1 LLRQKVITRQTVTRR
16 ILIIEDTPTIARVQ
30 KHIAQ
35 KVGYEADIAGSLA
48 EAKKLVEEHSYFC
61 SVVDFILPDAPK
73 GEAIPFT
80 IASDI
85 PTIVMTGNL
94 DETTRNI
101 VEKHPIIDYITKENK
116 QAYQYLEKQLARLP
130 RNEQVQVLV
139 VDDSAAT
146 RHHIC
151 NLLTRHKYQTIEAVD
166 GVDALKVLAENP
178 KISVIITD
186 NEMPNMNGDELCVE
200 IRRLYSNDEKAII
213 GISALD
219 TLHLSTRFLKSGA
232 DDYLRKPFNN
242 EEFYCRL
249 SQNVDM
255 LENIKTIRLQAN
267 TDYLTKLPNRRY
279 FFGEANSHLKAAK
292 LAENSVSLAMIDID
306 HFKSINDN
314 YGHDAGDEV
323 LKGLSQCMAK
333 YFKNNLVGRFGGEEF
348 AVYFADQDRYE
359 SLQRL
364 EKFRLF
370 VEKHSPEFS
379 KDRIKFTL
387 SIGFHNGPIYS
398 LDELI
403 KQADLKLYQAK
414 ESGRNKLI
422 S

>member
-1 LLRQKVITRQTVTRR
+1 MTRR

-48 EAKKLVEEHSYFC
+48 EAKELISKHSYFC
-61 SVVDFILPDAPK
+61 AVVDFILPDAPN
-73 GEAIPFT
+73 GEAVPCT
-80 IASDI
+80 IEADI

-94 DETTRNI
+94 DETTRSI

-130 RNEQVQVLV
+130 RNEQILVLV

-279 FFGEANSHLKAAK
+279 FFGEANSHLKVAK
-292 LAENSVSLAMIDID
+292 VSDTSVSLAMIDID

-314 YGHDAGDEV
+314 YGHDVGDDV

-333 YFKNNLVGRFGGEEF
+333 YFEDNLVGRFGGEEF
-348 AVYFADQDRYE
+348 AVYFADQDKQE

-370 VEKHSPEFS
+370 VEKHSSEFS
-379 KDRIKFTL
+379 KDHIKFTL
-387 SIGFHNGPIYS
+387 SIGFHNGPVYS

-414 ESGRNKLI
+414 DTGRNKLV

>member
-1 LLRQKVITRQTVTRR
+1 MTRR

-48 EAKKLVEEHSYFC
+48 EAKELISKHSYFC
-61 SVVDFILPDAPK
+61 AVVDFILPDAPN
-73 GEAIPFT
+73 GEAVPCT
-80 IASDI
+80 IEADI

-130 RNEQVQVLV
+130 RNEQILVLV

-151 NLLTRHKYQTIEAVD
+151 NLLTRHKYQTLEAVD

-292 LAENSVSLAMIDID
+292 VSDTSVSLAMIDVD

-314 YGHDAGDEV
+314 YGHDAGDDV

-333 YFKNNLVGRFGGEEF
+333 YFEDNLVGRFGGEEF
-348 AVYFADQDRYE
+348 AVYFADQYPQE

-379 KDRIKFTL
+379 KDHIKFTL
-387 SIGFHNGPIYS
+387 SIGFHNGPVYS

-414 ESGRNKLI
+414 DTGRNKLV

>member
-1 LLRQKVITRQTVTRR
+1 MTRR

-48 EAKKLVEEHSYFC
+48 EAKELISKHSYFC
-61 SVVDFILPDAPK
+61 AVVDFILPDAPT
-73 GEAIPFT
+73 GEAVPCT
-80 IASDI
+80 IAADI

-130 RNEQVQVLV
+130 RNEQILVLV

-151 NLLTRHKYQTIEAVD
+151 NLLTRHKYQTLEAVD
-166 GVDALKVLAENP
+166 GIDALKVLAENP
-178 KISVIITD
+178 SIAVIITD

-200 IRRLYSNDEKAII
+200 IRRLYSNDEKAVI
-213 GISALD
+213 GISAYD

-292 LAENSVSLAMIDID
+292 LANTSVSLAMIDID
-306 HFKSINDN
+306 YFKSINDN

-333 YFKNNLVGRFGGEEF
+333 YFEENLVGRFGGEEF
-348 AVYFADQDRYE
+348 AVYFADQNANE

-387 SIGFHNGPIYS
+387 SIGFHNGPVYS

-414 ESGRNKLI
+414 ESGRNKLVN
-422 S
+422 

>member
-1 LLRQKVITRQTVTRR
+1 MTRR

-35 KVGYEADIAGSLA
+35 KVGYEADIAGNLA
-48 EAKKLVEEHSYFC
+48 EAKELISKHSYFC
-61 SVVDFILPDAPK
+61 AVVDFILPDAPT
-73 GEAIPFT
+73 GEAVPCT
-80 IASDI
+80 IAADI

-130 RNEQVQVLV
+130 RNEQILVLV

-178 KISVIITD
+178 QISVIITD

-200 IRRLYSNDEKAII
+200 IRRLYSNDEKAVI
-213 GISALD
+213 GISAYD

-279 FFGEANSHLKAAK
+279 FFGEANNHLKAAK
-292 LAENSVSLAMIDID
+292 MSDTSVSLAMIDID

-333 YFKNNLVGRFGGEEF
+333 YFGDNLVGRFGGEEF
-348 AVYFADQDRYE
+348 AVYFADQDPQE

-370 VEKHSPEFS
+370 VEKHSSEFS
-379 KDRIKFTL
+379 KDHIKFTL
-387 SIGFHNGPIYS
+387 SIGFHNGPIFS

-414 ESGRNKLI
+414 DSGRNKLV

>member
-1 LLRQKVITRQTVTRR
+1 MTRR

-48 EAKKLVEEHSYFC
+48 EAKELISKHNYFC
-61 SVVDFILPDAPK
+61 AVVDFILPDAPT
-73 GEAIPFT
+73 GEAVPCT
-80 IASDI
+80 IEADI

-130 RNEQVQVLV
+130 RNEQILVLV

-151 NLLTRHKYQTIEAVD
+151 NLLTRHKYQTLEAVD

-292 LAENSVSLAMIDID
+292 VSDTSVSLAMIDID

-314 YGHDAGDEV
+314 YGHDAGDDV

-333 YFKNNLVGRFGGEEF
+333 YFEDNLVGRFGGEEF
-348 AVYFADQDRYE
+348 AVYFADQDPQE

-379 KDRIKFTL
+379 KNRIKFTL
-387 SIGFHNGPIYS
+387 SIGFHNGPVYS

-414 ESGRNKLI
+414 DTGRNKLV

>member
-1 LLRQKVITRQTVTRR
+1 MTRR

-48 EAKKLVEEHSYFC
+48 EAKELINKHSYFC
-61 SVVDFILPDAPK
+61 AVVDFILPDAPN
-73 GEAIPFT
+73 GEAVPCT
-80 IASDI
+80 IEADI

-130 RNEQVQVLV
+130 RNEQILVLV

-151 NLLTRHKYQTIEAVD
+151 NLLTRHKYQTLEAVD

-292 LAENSVSLAMIDID
+292 VSDTSVSLAMIDVD

-314 YGHDAGDEV
+314 YGHDAGDDV

-333 YFKNNLVGRFGGEEF
+333 YFEDNLVGRFGGEEF
-348 AVYFADQDRYE
+348 AVYFADQDPQE

-379 KDRIKFTL
+379 KDHIKFTL
-387 SIGFHNGPIYS
+387 SIGFHNGPVYS

-414 ESGRNKLI
+414 DTGRNKLV

>member
-1 LLRQKVITRQTVTRR
+1 VTRR

-35 KVGYEADIAGSLA
+35 KVGYEADIAGNLA
-48 EAKKLVEEHSYFC
+48 EAKELISKHSYFC
-61 SVVDFILPDAPK
+61 AVVDFILPDAPT
-73 GEAIPFT
+73 GEAVPCT
-80 IASDI
+80 IAADI

-130 RNEQVQVLV
+130 RNEQILVLV

-178 KISVIITD
+178 QISVIITD

-200 IRRLYSNDEKAII
+200 IRRLYSNDEKAVI
-213 GISALD
+213 GISAYD

-279 FFGEANSHLKAAK
+279 FFGEANNHLKAAK
-292 LAENSVSLAMIDID
+292 MSDTSVSLAMIDID

-333 YFKNNLVGRFGGEEF
+333 YFGDNLVGRFGGEEF
-348 AVYFADQDRYE
+348 AVYFADQDPQE

-370 VEKHSPEFS
+370 VEKHSSEFS
-379 KDRIKFTL
+379 KDHIKFTL
-387 SIGFHNGPIYS
+387 SIGFHNGPIFS

-414 ESGRNKLI
+414 DSGRNKLV

>member
-1 LLRQKVITRQTVTRR
+1 MTRR

-48 EAKKLVEEHSYFC
+48 EAKELISKHNYFC
-61 SVVDFILPDAPK
+61 AVVDFILPDAPT
-73 GEAIPFT
+73 GEAVPCT
-80 IASDI
+80 IEADI

-130 RNEQVQVLV
+130 RNEQILVLV

-151 NLLTRHKYQTIEAVD
+151 NLLTRHKYQTLEAVD

-200 IRRLYSNDEKAII
+200 IRRLYSNDEKAVI

-292 LAENSVSLAMIDID
+292 VSDTSVSLAMIDID

-314 YGHDAGDEV
+314 YGHDAGDDV

-333 YFKNNLVGRFGGEEF
+333 YFEDNLVGRFGGEEF
-348 AVYFADQDRYE
+348 AVYFADQDPQE

-379 KDRIKFTL
+379 KNRIKFTL
-387 SIGFHNGPIYS
+387 SIGFHNGPVYS

-414 ESGRNKLI
+414 DTGRNKLV

>member
-1 LLRQKVITRQTVTRR
+1 MTRR

-35 KVGYEADIAGSLA
+35 KVGYEADIAGNLA
-48 EAKKLVEEHSYFC
+48 EAKKLISEHNYFC
-61 SVVDFILPDAPK
+61 AVVDFILPDAPL
-73 GEAIPFT
+73 GEAVPCT
-80 IASDI
+80 IAADI

-130 RNEQVQVLV
+130 RNEQILVLV
-139 VDDSAAT
+139 VDDSKAT
-146 RHHIC
+146 RQLIC
-151 NLLTRHKYQTIEAVD
+151 HLLARHKYQTIEAVD
-166 GVDALKVLAENP
+166 GVDALRVLAENP
-178 KISVIITD
+178 TISVIITD
-186 NEMPNMNGDELCVE
+186 NEMPNMSGAELCVE

-213 GISALD
+213 GISAYD

-279 FFGEANSHLKAAK
+279 FFGEANRHLKAAK
-292 LAENSVSLAMIDID
+292 QAGSAVSLGMIDID

-323 LKGLSQCMAK
+323 LKALSHHMTQ
-333 YFKNNLVGRFGGEEF
+333 YFADNLVGRFGGEEF
-348 AVYFADQDRYE
+348 AVYFADQDPE
-359 SLQRL
+359 EALQRL
-364 EKFRLF
+364 EKFRAF
-370 VEKHSPEFS
+370 IEKHSPEFS
-379 KDRIKFTL
+379 KEQIHFTL
-387 SIGFHNGPIYS
+387 SIGFHHQPIYS

-414 ESGRNKLI
+414 ESGRNKLVG
-422 S
+422 

>member
-1 LLRQKVITRQTVTRR
+1 MTRR

-48 EAKKLVEEHSYFC
+48 EAKELISKHSYFC
-61 SVVDFILPDAPK
+61 AVVDFILPDAPT
-73 GEAIPFT
+73 GEAVPCT
-80 IASDI
+80 IAADI

-130 RNEQVQVLV
+130 RNEQILVLV

-151 NLLTRHKYQTIEAVD
+151 NLLTRHKYQTLEAVD
-166 GVDALKVLAENP
+166 GIDALKVLAENP

-200 IRRLYSNDEKAII
+200 IRRLYSNDEKAVI
-213 GISALD
+213 GISAYD

-292 LAENSVSLAMIDID
+292 LANTSVSLAMIDID
-306 HFKSINDN
+306 YFKSINDN

-333 YFKNNLVGRFGGEEF
+333 YFEENLVGRFGGEEF
-348 AVYFADQDRYE
+348 AVYFADQDANE
-359 SLQRL
+359 SLHRL

-387 SIGFHNGPIYS
+387 SIGFHNGPVYS

-414 ESGRNKLI
+414 ESGRNKLVN
-422 S
+422 

>member
-1 LLRQKVITRQTVTRR
+1 MTRR

-48 EAKKLVEEHSYFC
+48 EAKELISKHSFFC
-61 SVVDFILPDAPK
+61 AVVDFILPDAPN
-73 GEAIPFT
+73 GEAVPCT
-80 IASDI
+80 IEADI

-130 RNEQVQVLV
+130 RNEQILVLV

-151 NLLTRHKYQTIEAVD
+151 NLLTRHKYQTLEAVD

-292 LAENSVSLAMIDID
+292 VSDTSVSLAMIDVD

-314 YGHDAGDEV
+314 YGHDAGDDV

-333 YFKNNLVGRFGGEEF
+333 YFEDNLVGRFGGEEF
-348 AVYFADQDRYE
+348 AVYFADQYPQE

-379 KDRIKFTL
+379 KDHIKFTL
-387 SIGFHNGPIYS
+387 SIGFHNGPVYS

-414 ESGRNKLI
+414 DTGRNKLV

>member
-1 LLRQKVITRQTVTRR
+1 MTRR
-16 ILIIEDTPTIARVQ
+16 ILIVEDTPTIARVQ

-35 KVGYEADIAGSLA
+35 KTGYEADIASSLA
-48 EAKKLVEEHSYFC
+48 EVKTLITQHSYFC
-61 SVVDFILPDAPK
+61 ALVDFILPDAPN
-73 GEAIPFT
+73 GEAVPCT
-80 IASDI
+80 IAADI
-85 PTIVMTGNL
+85 PTIVMTGRI
-94 DETTRNI
+94 DENTRSI

-139 VDDSAAT
+139 VDDSLPT
-146 RHHIC
+146 RRHIC
-151 NLLTRHKYQTIEAVD
+151 NLLARHKYQILEAHD
-166 GVDALKVLAENP
+166 GVHALQVLAEHP
-178 KISVIITD
+178 AISVIITD

-200 IRRLYSNDEKAII
+200 IRRLYSHDEKAII
-213 GISALD
+213 GISAQD

-279 FFGEANSHLKAAK
+279 FFSEATNHLKAAQQT
-292 LAENSVSLAMIDID
+292 NTPVSLGMIDID
-306 HFKSINDN
+306 HFKSINDTH
-314 YGHDAGDEV
+314 GHDAGDEV
-323 LKGLSQCMAK
+323 LKGLSQCMSK

-348 AVYFADQDRYE
+348 AVYFADQDPEECTR
-359 SLQRL
+359 RL

-379 KDRIKFTL
+379 KDRINFTL
-387 SIGFHNGPIYS
+387 SIGFHKGPIYN

-414 ESGRNKLI
+414 ETGRNKLV